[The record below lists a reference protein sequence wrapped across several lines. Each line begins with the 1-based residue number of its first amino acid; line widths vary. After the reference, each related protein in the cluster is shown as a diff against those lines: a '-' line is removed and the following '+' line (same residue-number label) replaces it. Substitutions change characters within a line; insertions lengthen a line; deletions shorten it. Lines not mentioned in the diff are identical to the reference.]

1 MINQEVVNKI
11 TRAIW
16 LYNAEC
22 SYTEI
27 AKYLE
32 VEVDVAIKMMILL
45 GNLYIK
51 LI

>member
-32 VEVDVAIKMMILL
+32 VEVDVAIKMVQAANILEGIEL
-45 GNLYIK
+45 
-51 LI
+51 